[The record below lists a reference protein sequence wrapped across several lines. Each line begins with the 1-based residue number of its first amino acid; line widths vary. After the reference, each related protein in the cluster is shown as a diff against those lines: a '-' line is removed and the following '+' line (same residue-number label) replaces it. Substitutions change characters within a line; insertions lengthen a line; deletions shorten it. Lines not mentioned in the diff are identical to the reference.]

1 MSGMNDSAAF
11 YLYGI
16 FPSPGPQHLDG
27 VGLDKQ
33 PVYVHQV
40 DGFTFLYSE
49 AQQDRYLASRRNLLS
64 HERVLEEAMQGGY
77 RTVLPLQFGLTVEN
91 WQEVRALL
99 IEPYRDQLTAL
110 FEKLKGHREVS
121 VKVLWEMEQE
131 LQQVLAENEQ
141 LKEKRDRLE
150 GQPLAMDQVIGIG
163 QALEQALQRRQ
174 DEIIGEFQQV
184 LNPLAIEVIEND
196 TLTDAMIYNTAYLI
210 PWDDEPKFSQEVE
223 HLDLHFEGRLRIRY
237 NNFTAPFNFAKLED

>member
-1 MSGMNDSAAF
+1 MNDSAAF

-16 FPSPGPQHLDG
+16 FPSPGPQHLDL

-33 PVYVHQV
+33 PVHAYQV
-40 DGFTFLYSE
+40 DKFTFLCSE
-49 AQQDRYLASRRNLLS
+49 AKQDRYLASRRNLLS
-64 HERVLEEAMQGGY
+64 HERVLEEAMQAGY

-91 WQEVRALL
+91 WQQVQALL
-99 IEPYRDQLTAL
+99 IEPYREQLTTL
-110 FEKLKGHREVS
+110 FEKLKGYREVS

-141 LKEKRDRLE
+141 LRQKRDRLE
-150 GQPLAMDQVIGIG
+150 GQPLGMDQVIGIG

-210 PWDDEPKFSQEVE
+210 PWDDEPKFSQQVE